1 MANGLEVD
9 AGGLRVAAAG
19 SDGIASG
26 LTGGSFDTP
35 RSTQPSGAGVA
46 AMNAALSSV
55 RQRQSNRITGQ
66 AANMSVSGARYDT
79 SDGEAAG
86 AITTVSV

>member
-19 SDGIASG
+19 SDGIAAG

-35 RSTQPSGAGVA
+35 RSTQPSGTGVA
-46 AMNAALSSV
+46 AVNAALSSV
-55 RQRQSNRITGQ
+55 KSRQATRITGQ
-66 AANMSVSGARYDT
+66 ASDLSVSSARYDT
-79 SDGEAAG
+79 TDSDSGD
-86 AITTVSV
+86 AITTVSA